1 MKGIHEKD
9 FGYYENA
16 ASYFAYTHESDDYD
30 FGVNDEYLELDQEV
44 IKAVEKRG
52 LQDRIEKIPERSVDQ
67 LAEFIISE
75 GLLPREKMDPV
86 KYELHMDYTL
96 AYEYY
101 DAKTERGKLN
111 EKRRGI

>member
-30 FGVNDEYLELDQEV
+30 FGVSDEYLELDQEV

-86 KYELHMDYTL
+86 KYELHMDYSL
-96 AYEYY
+96 AYEYD
-101 DAKTERGKLN
+101 DAKTEQNKQN
-111 EKRRGI
+111 KKRRGI